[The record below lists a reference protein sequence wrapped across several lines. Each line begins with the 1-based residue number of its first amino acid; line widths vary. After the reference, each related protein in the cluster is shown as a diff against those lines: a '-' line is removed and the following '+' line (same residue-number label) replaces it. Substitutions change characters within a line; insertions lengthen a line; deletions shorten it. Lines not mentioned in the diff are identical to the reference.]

1 MDIETRVP
9 YDLLLYCGCSIIQ
22 HSTYERRC
30 KPRHSPVT
38 RKPEHHPSSCRHG
51 HVTSPHLTAGTQ
63 MPSGRCIKQ
72 WHLEAFPVPEIGKAQ
87 CNLHGLHTQAC
98 NCFMPVPMRCEHDW
112 KPPVDAT
119 RLTLAGH
126 LGWRKTKLAAVLRCL
141 VRTWTCLIDRL
152 YSGGTF
158 CLVHIQTHAFD
169 MDEPLIIRALD
180 NHPYKRS
187 ERHEHRLVLLLLPT
201 ASALLLLGGV
211 SHKGC

>member
-1 MDIETRVP
+1 MTCSFIAAAVLYSTAHTREAANLVTAP
-9 YDLLLYCGCSIIQ
+9 
-22 HSTYERRC
+22 
-30 KPRHSPVT
+30 SPGNQNIT
-38 RKPEHHPSSCRHG
+38 RADCRHG

-126 LGWRKTKLAAVLRCL
+126 LGWHRRS
-141 VRTWTCLIDRL
+141 RRL
-152 YSGGTF
+152 FCHVSSG
-158 CLVHIQTHAFD
+158 
-169 MDEPLIIRALD
+169 
-180 NHPYKRS
+180 
-187 ERHEHRLVLLLLPT
+187 
-201 ASALLLLGGV
+201 LGPV
-211 SHKGC
+211 